1 VIPVHGTPTNGA
13 RLAPFSLARA
23 TLLALAFALLAGCSM
38 VRLGYSQLDTIALWT
53 ADEYFDLDVDQK
65 REFQRRFDR
74 LHEWHRYEQL
84 PDYAAFLTETKLRI
98 EKGLTREDVL
108 WVTAGIR
115 ARYRTLVVYA
125 FDDAAA
131 MLLTITPEQLD
142 SLQKRWEV
150 VNRKFIREFR
160 LESSVEEQRRAT
172 GRRALSRIRD
182 WVGHLDDAQEQQI
195 LAWAA
200 DLPLAHNL
208 RHQDRMRRQRE
219 FLELMSQRGDPG
231 RFAVQLRDWLVNW
244 EKGRDPAYDRLF
256 NEWQQKQADLYA
268 ATYRILLPHQ
278 REALAERVQVYI
290 NDFTYLARRPAAQA
304 AGR

>member
-1 VIPVHGTPTNGA
+1 
-13 RLAPFSLARA
+13 
-23 TLLALAFALLAGCSM
+23 LLALAFALLAGCSM

-108 WVTAGIR
+108 WVTAGMR

-125 FDDAAA
+125 SDDAAA

-182 WVGHLDDAQEQQI
+182 WVGHLDDAQEQHI

-219 FLELMSQRGDPG
+219 FLQLMSQRGDPG
-231 RFAVQLRDWLVNW
+231 QFTVQLREWLVNW
-244 EKGRDPAYDRLF
+244 DKGRDPAYDRLF